1 MKSYIKLGLAIIICL
16 GAGFAGSVF
25 TMPAIDTWYIDLVKP
40 VGNPPSWVFGPVWTT
55 LYILMGIALYLV
67 WQESR
72 SRERSL
78 GLKFFALQLILNAV
92 WSPVFFG
99 STSLTINGLNNI
111 GLALIVI
118 VLLWLAILA
127 TIITFAR
134 VSKIAAWLL
143 VPYILWVSYAT
154 YLNASIYVLN

>member
-16 GAGFAGSVF
+16 GAGALGSLF
-25 TMPAIDTWYIDLVKP
+25 TAPAIGSWYTELVKP

-67 WQESR
+67 WVSGA
-72 SRERSL
+72 SNAKKSAIKL
-78 GLKFFALQLILNAV
+78 FAVQLILNAV

-99 STSLTINGLNNI
+99 LQNVGA
-111 GLALIVI
+111 ALVVI

-127 TIITFAR
+127 TIITFAKI
-134 VSKIAAWLL
+134 SKTAAWLL